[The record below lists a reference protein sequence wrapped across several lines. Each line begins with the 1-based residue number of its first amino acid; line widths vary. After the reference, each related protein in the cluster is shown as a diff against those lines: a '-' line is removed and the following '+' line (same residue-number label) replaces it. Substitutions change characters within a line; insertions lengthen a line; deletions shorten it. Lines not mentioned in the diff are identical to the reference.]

1 MSLAP
6 RAVLVHRTTEYE
18 ELLARHG
25 THGQAAFFLSA
36 RGRSVEAVRER
47 HERVHRAL
55 AEVAGAVPLSWRQT
69 RVERADLDRFLF
81 GPEDVVVV
89 VGQDGLVANAAKY
102 LTGQP
107 VIGID
112 ADPGRNAGV
121 LVRHRAAQARRLLPY
136 AAGDGATVDELT
148 MVEAVTDDAQRLLA
162 LNEIYVGPPG
172 HQTARYTL
180 GLDGAGAPGEPEPQA
195 SSGVL
200 VGTGTGATGWLRSLW
215 EQRSSAL
222 ALPAPADARLAWF
235 VREAWPSPTTGTTRV
250 EGLLDAGQGLRLT
263 VESDRL
269 VAFGDGV
276 ESDAL
281 HLTWG
286 QTIRLTTA
294 EPRLRLVG

>member
-6 RAVLVHRTTEYE
+6 RAVIVHRTTEYE

-25 THGQAAFFLSA
+25 TRGQAAFHLSA
-36 RGRSVEAVRER
+36 RGGSLDEVRER
-47 HERVHRAL
+47 HERTVRAL
-55 AEVAGAVPLSWRQT
+55 AEVAGAVPLRWRQA

-107 VIGID
+107 VVGID
-112 ADPGRNAGV
+112 SDPGRNPGV
-121 LVRHRAAQARRLLPY
+121 LVRHRPGDAGRLLRSVVAG
-136 AAGDGATVDELT
+136 AARTGVDLLT
-148 MVEAVTDDAQRLLA
+148 MAEAVTDDGQRLLA

-180 GLDGAGAPGEPEPQA
+180 HAPAAPPEAQA

-215 EQRSSAL
+215 TQRSSRL
-222 ALPAPADARLAWF
+222 PLPAATDSRLAWT
-235 VREAWPSPTTGTTRV
+235 VREAWPSPTTGTSRV
-250 EGLLDAGQGLRLT
+250 EGLLADDDTLRLV

-269 VAFGDGV
+269 VAFGDGM

-281 HLTWG
+281 ELTWG
-286 QTIRLTTA
+286 QSVRVGVA
-294 EPRLRLVG
+294 GAGLRLVG

>member
-25 THGQAAFFLSA
+25 THGQAAFQLAA
-36 RGRSVEAVRER
+36 RGRSMAEVRER
-47 HERVHRAL
+47 HERNRRAL
-55 AEVAGAVPLSWRQT
+55 AEVSAAVPLRWRQA

-102 LTGQP
+102 LSGQP
-107 VIGID
+107 VVGID
-112 ADPGRNAGV
+112 DDPGRNPGV
-121 LVRHRAAQARRLLPY
+121 LVRNRPGDARRLLPSATGART
-136 AAGDGATVDELT
+136 AADELT

-162 LNEIYVGPPG
+162 LNEIYIGPPG
-172 HQTARYTL
+172 HQTARYVL
-180 GLDGAGAPGEPEPQA
+180 RAPAAPPEAQA

-215 EQRSSAL
+215 HQRGSTL
-222 ALPAPADARLAWF
+222 PLPAPSDPRLAWT
-235 VREAWPSPTTGTTRV
+235 VREAWPSPVTGTACV
-250 EGLLDAGQGLRLT
+250 EGLLAEGDALDLV

-269 VAFGDGV
+269 VAFGDGI

-281 HLTWG
+281 ELTWG
-286 QTIRLTTA
+286 RSVRVGIA
-294 EPRLRLVG
+294 ETVLRLVG

>member
-6 RAVLVHRTTEYE
+6 RAVIVHRTTEYE

-25 THGQAAFFLSA
+25 THGQAAFFLA
-36 RGRSVEAVRER
+36 GRGRGVEEVRER
-47 HERVHRAL
+47 HERTVKAL
-55 AEVAGAVPLSWRQT
+55 AAVAAAVPLQWRQS

-102 LTGQP
+102 LDGQP

-112 ADPGRNAGV
+112 TDPGRNPGV
-121 LVRHRAAQARRLLPY
+121 LVRHRAEDAARLLPS
-136 AAGDGATVDELT
+136 ATAGRTGVDELT

-172 HQTARYTL
+172 HQTARYRL
-180 GLDGAGAPGEPEPQA
+180 GPDDARTAPEAQA

-215 EQRSSAL
+215 QQSGSGL
-222 ALPAPADARLAWF
+222 TLPGPADPRLVWF
-235 VREAWPSPTTGTTRV
+235 VREAWPSPATGTSRV
-250 EGLLDAGQGLRLT
+250 EGLLGRSEGLRLT

-269 VAFGDGV
+269 VAFGDGM
-276 ESDAL
+276 ETDAL
-281 HLTWG
+281 ELTWG
-286 QTIRLTTA
+286 QSVRVGVAGTA
-294 EPRLRLVG
+294 LRLLG

>member
-36 RGRSVEAVRER
+36 RGRSVDAVRER
-47 HERVHRAL
+47 HERTHRAL
-55 AEVAGAVPLSWRQT
+55 AEVAAAVPLTWRQT

-112 ADPGRNAGV
+112 ADPGRNPGV
-121 LVRHRAAQARRLLPY
+121 LVRHRADRARRLLPY

-162 LNEIYVGPPG
+162 LNEIYVGPRG

-180 GLDGAGAPGEPEPQA
+180 DLDAAGLPPEAQA

-200 VGTGTGATGWLRSLW
+200 VGTGTGSTGWLRSLW

-235 VREAWPSPTTGTTRV
+235 VREAWPSPATGTSRV
-250 EGLLDAGQGLRLT
+250 EGLLDPGQGLRLT

-269 VAFGDGV
+269 VVFGDGV

-281 HLTWG
+281 ELTWG
-286 QTIRLTTA
+286 QTVRLA
-294 EPRLRLVG
+294 VAGPRLRLVH